1 MEEQFTSLGIEV
13 QFIPGVTKFGKKKSV
28 AAAYA
33 NAFDA
38 MGQSP
43 FIVFD
48 DDQELLW
55 DDCILPDIPTD
66 ADIIYLATRNSGCLP
81 DTPENKAKFGFHA
94 YDGLALAESYDDTY
108 LRLYTMI
115 SSMAVFVVSERGRER
130 YRLELKKAFNRST
143 AADIRY
149 AFAMPSLNVYA
160 LRQPMFA
167 EKQSLQVPSKSGD
180 LRVAETHT
188 PLIVTAENDV
198 RVSEHRIRS
207 LKVQAKRDP
216 ETKTL
221 NWDVLEVL
229 PAVAASQSE
238 KPTVRLPGYNQDIL
252 KDRIEIIENAKVFPP
267 DPESRSCG
275 VTDAE
280 GNFLRFS
287 QEFRYPKRPCPPP
300 EERRFK
306 KELARLEG
314 TYLYA
319 GWLHPHFGHFLA
331 ESTTRLWAL
340 EEHKNQIDGILYI
353 PIGPKSIW
361 RARKTYSPIIDIFSG
376 GLPVIPETQAKNV
389 ERLIVPEPGFGHQDR
404 MQGSE
409 KYVNMMRRCVEDTI
423 PAAGSNRLYISR
435 TALYDRRG
443 NAFGEHL
450 IEEFMAAN
458 GYDIFHPQRHTA
470 AEQLAR
476 YRAARY
482 VAMLDGSAAHFAAYA
497 LQRNAK
503 VMIIPRRKANV
514 TKEMAGQ
521 LRRFAQADVTVAD
534 VIKQMWVREGRSR
547 IDYSSYAELDLVLLS
562 EILFQNG
569 FVSSP
574 EKMQD
579 MSKAEIYDY
588 LQNRED
594 DAPNLVPFQHG

>member
-1 MEEQFTSLGIEV
+1 
-13 QFIPGVTKFGKKKSV
+13 
-28 AAAYA
+28 
-33 NAFDA
+33 
-38 MGQSP
+38 
-43 FIVFD
+43 
-48 DDQELLW
+48 
-55 DDCILPDIPTD
+55 
-66 ADIIYLATRNSGCLP
+66 
-81 DTPENKAKFGFHA
+81 
-94 YDGLALAESYDDTY
+94 
-108 LRLYTMI
+108 
-115 SSMAVFVVSERGRER
+115 
-130 YRLELKKAFNRST
+130 
-143 AADIRY
+143 
-149 AFAMPSLNVYA
+149 
-160 LRQPMFA
+160 
-167 EKQSLQVPSKSGD
+167 
-180 LRVAETHT
+180 
-188 PLIVTAENDV
+188 
-198 RVSEHRIRS
+198 
-207 LKVQAKRDP
+207 
-216 ETKTL
+216 
-221 NWDVLEVL
+221 
-229 PAVAASQSE
+229 
-238 KPTVRLPGYNQDIL
+238 
-252 KDRIEIIENAKVFPP
+252 
-267 DPESRSCG
+267 
-275 VTDAE
+275 
-280 GNFLRFS
+280 
-287 QEFRYPKRPCPPP
+287 
-300 EERRFK
+300 
-306 KELARLEG
+306 
-314 TYLYA
+314 
-319 GWLHPHFGHFLA
+319 LA

-404 MQGSE
+404 MKGSE

-534 VIKQMWVREGRSR
+534 VIKQMWVKEGRSR